1 MDGRVKTTAWRGNRL
16 GFEHEPLDVV
26 GSRKVTWQ
34 ASPNGSSET
43 LTTLFQVPT
52 DVKPGQTIHVV
63 IYVTDNEHRRSRTF
77 NV

>member
-1 MDGRVKTTAWRGNRL
+1 L

-43 LTTLFQVPT
+43 LTTMFQVPT
-52 DVKPGQTIHVV
+52 DVKPGQIHVV
-63 IYVTDNEHRRSRTF
+63 I
-77 NV
+77 

>member
-1 MDGRVKTTAWRGNRL
+1 
-16 GFEHEPLDVV
+16 
-26 GSRKVTWQ
+26 
-34 ASPNGSSET
+34 
-43 LTTLFQVPT
+43 LFQVPT